1 MIVHVIM
8 ANLGQMFKV
17 VEKKYHNRGKKSVR
31 RNNLFYNILEEFGI
45 IMTWYS
51 KGITIRSI

>member
-8 ANLGQMFKV
+8 ANLDQIFKV
-17 VEKKYHNRGKKSVR
+17 VEKKYHNKGKKSVR
-31 RNNLFYNILEEFGI
+31 RNNLFSNIMEDFGI
-45 IMTWYS
+45 ILTWYS